1 MAACAGVGQPGASP
15 GRLIWINA
23 AAYRRMQSWLVETP
37 NNQAH
42 RTEIIHGEYTSRS
55 EEDRARAANAPDA
68 WRSFR
73 TEMDRLFDR
82 FAGGWGM
89 PSLRRMFDAEPA
101 FQYESSFAMPS
112 PAVDITEDDGAYK
125 VTAELPGMSEKE
137 IEVVVSG
144 DTLSIKGEKRLE
156 KEQKEKNFYLSE
168 RSYGS
173 FQRSF
178 YVPEGV
184 DRDKIAADFSKG
196 VLTVTMPKTAK
207 AMEQTKKIE
216 VKSAT

>member
-1 MAACAGVGQPGASP
+1 M
-15 GRLIWINA
+15 
-23 AAYRRMQSWLVETP
+23 
-37 NNQAH
+37 
-42 RTEIIHGEYTSRS
+42 
-55 EEDRARAANAPDA
+55 ANAPVEVKKAALASAPDP

-89 PSLRRMFDAEPA
+89 PSLRRMFEAEPA
-101 FQYESSFAMPS
+101 MRYESSFTMPS
-112 PAVDITEDDGAYK
+112 PAVDIAEDDGAYK
-125 VTAELPGMSEKE
+125 VTAELPGMNEKE

-144 DTLSIKGEKRLE
+144 DTLTLKGEKRAE

-207 AMEQTKKIE
+207 AVEQKKKIE
-216 VKSAT
+216 VKSAV

>member
-1 MAACAGVGQPGASP
+1 MASTPVEVNKTAPAPAG
-15 GRLIWINA
+15 
-23 AAYRRMQSWLVETP
+23 
-37 NNQAH
+37 
-42 RTEIIHGEYTSRS
+42 
-55 EEDRARAANAPDA
+55 APDA

-89 PSLRRMFDAEPA
+89 PSLRRMFDVEPA
-101 FQYESSFAMPS
+101 FRYESSFTLPS
-112 PAVDITEDDGAYK
+112 PAVDITEGDAAYK

-144 DTLSIKGEKRLE
+144 DMLTLKGEKRQE

-178 YVPEGV
+178 YVPDGV

-196 VLTVTMPKTAK
+196 VLTITMPKTAK
-207 AMEQTKKIE
+207 AMEQQKKIE
-216 VKSAT
+216 VKAGV

>member
-1 MAACAGVGQPGASP
+1 MA
-15 GRLIWINA
+15 NA
-23 AAYRRMQSWLVETP
+23 PVEVRKAAP
-37 NNQAH
+37 A
-42 RTEIIHGEYTSRS
+42 
-55 EEDRARAANAPDA
+55 AANAPDA

-89 PSLRRMFDAEPA
+89 PSLRRMFDAEPT
-101 FQYESSFAMPS
+101 FRYESSLSMPTPAMDVS
-112 PAVDITEDDGAYK
+112 EDDAGYK

-137 IEVVVSG
+137 VEVVLSG
-144 DTLSIKGEKRLE
+144 DTLTLKGEKRQE
-156 KEQKEKNFYLSE
+156 KEQKDKNFYLSE

-196 VLTVTMPKTAK
+196 VLTLTMPKTAK
-207 AMEQTKKIE
+207 AVGQQKKIE
-216 VKSAT
+216 VKAAA

>member
-1 MAACAGVGQPGASP
+1 
-15 GRLIWINA
+15 
-23 AAYRRMQSWLVETP
+23 
-37 NNQAH
+37 
-42 RTEIIHGEYTSRS
+42 
-55 EEDRARAANAPDA
+55 
-68 WRSFR
+68 
-73 TEMDRLFDR
+73 MDRLFDR

-89 PSLRRMFDAEPA
+89 PSLRRIFDAEPA

-112 PAVDITEDDGAYK
+112 PAVDISEDDGAYK
-125 VTAELPGMSEKE
+125 VTAELPGMAEKE

-156 KEQKEKNFYLSE
+156 IEQKEKNFHLSE

-178 YVPEGV
+178 YVPDGV

-207 AMEQTKKIE
+207 AVEQTKKIE
-216 VKSAT
+216 VKSAA

>member
-1 MAACAGVGQPGASP
+1 MANTP
-15 GRLIWINA
+15 
-23 AAYRRMQSWLVETP
+23 VEVKKTAP
-37 NNQAH
+37 A
-42 RTEIIHGEYTSRS
+42 
-55 EEDRARAANAPDA
+55 AANAPDA
-68 WRSFR
+68 WRSLR

-89 PSLRRMFDAEPA
+89 PSLRRMFETEPA
-101 FQYESSFAMPS
+101 LRYESSFTMPS
-112 PAVDITEDDGAYK
+112 PAVDISEDDGNYK
-125 VTAELPGMSEKE
+125 VTAELPGMNEKE

-144 DTLSIKGEKRLE
+144 DMLTLKGEKRQE

-196 VLTVTMPKTAK
+196 VLTITMPKTAK
-207 AMEQTKKIE
+207 AVEQQKTIE
-216 VKSAT
+216 VKAAA